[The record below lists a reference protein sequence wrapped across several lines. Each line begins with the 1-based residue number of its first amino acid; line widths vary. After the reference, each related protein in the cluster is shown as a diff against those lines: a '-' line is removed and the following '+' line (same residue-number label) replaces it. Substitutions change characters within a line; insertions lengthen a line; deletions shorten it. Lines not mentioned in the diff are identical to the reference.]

1 VKRVTNLLHLLIGIA
16 ALAVGAY
23 CFRGLVQ
30 GGKTWFQQ
38 RSVGARPARSAK
50 SGSSADNLK
59 MYGVLSQPDEAAG
72 GDDSVPAQGD
82 GSASV
87 RDPAY
92 TGDPGA
98 PDHFLHR
105 RLSVKTYQFFEFEI
119 PAHAVRPELEG
130 TFQSVA
136 TRQNPEGG
144 PSVEVLLMNH
154 EEFGRFVNHR
164 PVSTKFSSHPSS
176 GGEIYWQLNTPAGS
190 PQKYYLVFRNSSEGL
205 GPSIVDADFTASFE

>member
-1 VKRVTNLLHLLIGIA
+1 
-16 ALAVGAY
+16 
-23 CFRGLVQ
+23 LVQ
-30 GGKTWFQQ
+30 GGKIWFQQ
-38 RSVGARPARSAK
+38 RFVAARPAKSAK

-59 MYGVLSQPDEAAG
+59 TYGALSQSDEAAG
-72 GDDSVPAQGD
+72 EDEAVAAPSG
-82 GSASV
+82 GSGSV

-92 TGDPGA
+92 SGDPGA
-98 PDHFLHR
+98 PNHFLHR
-105 RLSVKTYQFFEFEI
+105 RLSVKTYQFFEFEV

-154 EEFGRFVNHR
+154 EEFGRFVNQR
-164 PVSTKFSSHPSS
+164 PVIAKFSSHPSS
-176 GGEIYWQLNTPAGS
+176 SGEIYWQLNTPAGS

-205 GPSIVDADFTASFE
+205 GPSIVDADFTVSFE